1 MTTRSRR
8 ERAVPVASPFEFQ
21 RALSVAE
28 IGKSVRDRER
38 APKLFCEDV
47 HDYCGWTPEE
57 LFIEPRPR
65 ILCRPSGEGK
75 TTELNYIQHK
85 FHQFRPRVPKARP
98 LRIVFDRSWAQR
110 IRADLVYLLRD
121 RLQVSRGSTLP
132 EIVEAVEGGTTLLLF
147 DNIEHLSEDAFHWLL
162 HSVHHLEQYAPD
174 LLAEKRVFIGL
185 SGSLGRGHLSRD
197 VYSLYYDARV
207 RDYSGENLLQI
218 KALIRSRLDVEV
230 TESGLDAL
238 ATCTGLEK
246 RMTNLL
252 LDLCIIRRMQAVG
265 DDPDRELSAD
275 DIEAA
280 LQYHVEI
287 SFRNDQRWMS
297 AVQELVSEPAARHA
311 AELLARNGETEWGGV
326 PPIARKLLDSLGLIE
341 VSGGLIRPRN
351 RAVHMLL
358 ERAADRFQRAKRF
371 LREYL
376 PRGPLL
382 GPAEQRDRGAR
393 MARMVTGAFLGSVL
407 WIYYGEVVELRGDC
421 ARVFLVD
428 DEMNEFEADFLSADL
443 GRDLAPGQGFL
454 KYALATPDGPRE
466 EYYFYG

>member
-1 MTTRSRR
+1 MSARSRR
-8 ERAVPVASPFEFQ
+8 EASATTPFEFQ
-21 RALSVAE
+21 KALSVAE
-28 IGKSVRDRER
+28 IGKSVKDRER

-85 FHQFRPRVPKARP
+85 FRLFRPPAPKARP
-98 LRIVFDRSWAQR
+98 IRIEFDRSWAQC
-110 IRADLVYLLRD
+110 IRADLVTLLRD
-121 RLQVSRGSTLP
+121 RLQVSRGATLHD
-132 EIVEAVEGGTTLLLF
+132 IIEAVESGTTLLLF
-147 DNIEHLSEDAFHWLL
+147 DNIEHLSQDAFHWLL
-162 HSVHHLEQYAPD
+162 HSLHHLEQYTPH

-207 RDYSGENLLQI
+207 RDYSDENLLEI
-218 KALIRSRLDVEV
+218 KTLIRSRLGVEM
-230 TESGLDAL
+230 TDAGLGAL
-238 ATCTGLEK
+238 ATCTGFEK

-252 LDLCIIRRMQAVG
+252 LDLCIVRRMQAVG
-265 DDPDRELSAD
+265 GDPDRELSTD
-275 DIEAA
+275 DVEAA
-280 LQYHVEI
+280 LQHHVEI
-287 SFRNDQRWMS
+287 SFRNDGRWMR
-297 AVQELVSEPAARHA
+297 AVQELVSEPAARLA
-311 AELLARNGETEWGGV
+311 AELLARNGETEWGGM

-341 VSGGLIRPRN
+341 VSGGLARPRN

-358 ERAADRFQRAKRF
+358 ERASDRFQRAKRL

-382 GPAEQRDRGAR
+382 GAAARRDRGAR
-393 MARMVTGAFLGSVL
+393 MARMVTDAFLGSVL
-407 WIYYGEVVELRGDC
+407 WIYYGEVMELCGDH

-428 DEMNEFEADFLSADL
+428 DDLNEFEADFFAADL
-443 GRDLAPGQGFL
+443 GMELSPGQGFL
-454 KYALATPDGPRE
+454 KYALATPAGPRE
-466 EYYFYG
+466 EYYFYA